1 MRLFAGTVSAALVGG
16 LCVFGATAQGL
27 ASAGQLC
34 RQLCSARP

>member
-27 ASAGQLC
+27 ASAKPAGHASPQ
-34 RQLCSARP
+34 